1 MASIETGLLQVG
13 EGKAVKPAVFLV
25 RLTFQS
31 EEFRDRMRG
40 VFDKE
45 KRQPSAAADL
55 LRELSTW
62 LEQRVVASISNQSA
76 RGYLLR
82 WAHRLEDRL
91 AHREIRK
98 AVDSGDLCSPTEEP
112 AEVGSYALG
121 VRNPGA
127 VVRGCGYVPD

>member
-1 MASIETGLLQVG
+1 MSRIETGLLHLG
-13 EGKAVKPAVFLV
+13 EGRPIKPALFLV

-31 EEFRDRMRG
+31 EEFRDRMRV
-40 VFDKE
+40 VFDME
-45 KRQPSAAADL
+45 KRQPSAAADAI
-55 LRELSTW
+55 REAAAW
-62 LEQRVVASISNQSA
+62 VERRVVASISNQSA

-112 AEVGSYALG
+112 QKVGFPLG

>member
-1 MASIETGLLQVG
+1 MSRIETGLLRVG
-13 EGKAVKPAVFLV
+13 EGKPVKPAVFLV

-31 EEFRDRMRG
+31 EEFRERIRA
-40 VFDKE
+40 VFDME
-45 KRQPSAAADL
+45 KRHPSAAADL
-55 LRELSTW
+55 LRELSEW
-62 LEQRVVASISNQSA
+62 VERRVVGSISNQSA

-98 AVDSGDLCSPTEEP
+98 AVESGDLCSPIEEP
-112 AEVGSYALG
+112 QKVGFPLG